1 MNRDRQTPQQKTDG
15 GTSDVTIRAGDRPY
29 IPAGALQIWIN
40 PDGTTGMHASLAVDP
55 WLPDLSAKSGTPSQ
69 VVKEIIR
76 RGFPISSIGTK
87 ATVACQKS
95 QDVRELVALPEIAR
109 LRHIAVIDGTQ
120 ACGIL
125 DLDKARGQT
134 QHGDRTGRPLVGDI
148 CEPLNQQNSLRG
160 DSPLID
166 YLLTADERPFRLV
179 ELTGN
184 TLGTVD
190 VEDLQKLPVRV
201 LLFIKFSHLETLLA
215 RQLCARHPKFLKIER
230 IANAQTSSSL
240 GSSGSGPERRVE
252 RLRFRSLLKEAN
264 DHGLVSIASDE
275 IAFLERYRNN
285 VAHGPRWYIT
295 RRADVDALVNCVR
308 RLSTLIDVLDAIAD
322 VFD

>member
-1 MNRDRQTPQQKTDG
+1 M
-15 GTSDVTIRAGDRPY
+15 
-29 IPAGALQIWIN
+29 
-40 PDGTTGMHASLAVDP
+40 
-55 WLPDLSAKSGTPSQ
+55 
-69 VVKEIIR
+69 
-76 RGFPISSIGTK
+76 
-87 ATVACQKS
+87 
-95 QDVRELVALPEIAR
+95 PEIAR

-125 DLDKARGQT
+125 DLDKARGQA
-134 QHGDRTGRPLVGDI
+134 QHGELPGRPLVGDI
-148 CEPLNQQNSLRG
+148 CEPLSQQNCLRG

-179 ELTGN
+179 QLTGN

-190 VEDLQKLPVRV
+190 VEDLQKLPVRI

-215 RQLCARHPKFLKIER
+215 RQLCARNPKFMEIVQ
-230 IANAQTSSSL
+230 IAEGQTAFSL
-240 GSSGSGPERRVE
+240 GSSGSGPVRRVE
-252 RLRFRSLLKEAN
+252 RLRFRALLKEAS
-264 DHGLVSIASDE
+264 DHGLISIASDE

-308 RLSTLIDVLDAIAD
+308 KLSTLLDILDTIAD
-322 VFD
+322 GSLRPAGVVVASETSG